1 MIPGS
6 ISVIRKLRDSMF
18 KACLAL
24 LMLCAISSGLLNNVM
39 RQATRRA
46 KTDIGDSPYSQTT
59 TLSTSTS
66 DSTISSGSG
75 TILLS
80 NKACR
85 TKIGIFEVVAE
96 ESEVSLLNSQNI
108 VPTESNVI
116 RLIDV
121 GSGWGNGAHP
131 TTKLCMNFIIKT
143 IKRGDNL
150 LDYGTGSGIL
160 SIAAA
165 KLGAKHCVAVDI
177 DEDTLIAADMNGKIN
192 GVSHILDVVHTRSVY
207 VGEDRFPISEV
218 TVANILPVS
227 LTSKNVPVD

>member
-1 MIPGS
+1 ML
-6 ISVIRKLRDSMF
+6 VFCFFL
-18 KACLAL
+18 LAL
-24 LMLCAISSGLLNNVM
+24 CNTSSGLPHNGIRMAIKRV
-39 RQATRRA
+39 
-46 KTDIGDSPYSQTT
+46 KTCLVDSLSQSI
-59 TLSTSTS
+59 TLSCSS
-66 DSTISSGSG
+66 VDDISNSSSG
-75 TILLS
+75 TVLLS

-85 TKIGIFEVVAE
+85 SKIGTFDVIAE
-96 ESEVSLLNSQNI
+96 ECEVSPLNYQDI
-108 VPTESNVI
+108 VPTETTVI

-131 TTKLCMNFIIKT
+131 TTKLCMNFVIKN
-143 IKRGDNL
+143 IKRGDNF

-177 DEDTLIAADMNGKIN
+177 DEDTLIAAETNGRIN
-192 GVSHILDVVHTRSVY
+192 GVSEILDVVHTRSVY

-227 LTSKNVPVD
+227 LTPKNVHILLVFN